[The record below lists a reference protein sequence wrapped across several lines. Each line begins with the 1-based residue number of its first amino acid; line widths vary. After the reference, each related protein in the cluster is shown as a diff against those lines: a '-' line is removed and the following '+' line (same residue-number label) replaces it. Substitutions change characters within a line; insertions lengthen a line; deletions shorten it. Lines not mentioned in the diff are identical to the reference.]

1 MTDIE
6 KKARE
11 YAELQLSGMD
21 FNNEYERTCEL
32 DNYRCAFLAGAAY
45 ALGNQWH
52 DAEKEK
58 PERGKAVLIGY
69 FGNNHEDYFDIAS
82 RDEYGTW
89 YSEISDHGYPIDCP
103 TAWLEIP
110 EYKPKGE

>member
-6 KKARE
+6 NKARE
-11 YAELQLSGMD
+11 YYENEVVNGDSQDDRSGWMD
-21 FNNEYERTCEL
+21 CFI
-32 DNYRCAFLAGAAY
+32 AGAAY
-45 ALGNQWH
+45 ALGNQWR

-69 FGNNHEDYFDIAS
+69 FGNNHEDYFDIAY

-89 YSEISDHGYPIDCP
+89 YSEISEHGYPIDCP
-103 TAWLEIP
+103 TAWLPIP
-110 EYKPKGE
+110 EYEPKGE